1 MVLFGVGRP
10 SDTQF
15 KCSWWPSMT
24 VAFFSWPFAKSRG
37 ISAASVK
44 VYTHVKEIQQ
54 LISDTE
60 IYFLFE
66 NIL

>member
-24 VAFFSWPFAKSRG
+24 VAFAKSRG
-37 ISAASVK
+37 VSAASVK

-54 LISDTE
+54 LRSGTE
-60 IYFLFE
+60 IYLLF
-66 NIL
+66 IKIF